1 MTENQENAIPTKL
14 TAGDLQAKIKGT
26 AYTVLPDGRTTVCQ
40 ITLENGY
47 TVNGTSACVA
57 VENFNQALGEKYS
70 FERAFEEI
78 WVLEGYLLRQRRYE
92 AGLP

>member
-26 AYTVLPDGRTTVCQ
+26 TYTVLPDGRTTVCQ